1 MSLTY
6 DGIEKYLTQIFT
18 GIGYSYVDGFLLIFK
33 FPSNEIKQRAQL
45 IYERAFEDAVK
56 SGMLPT
62 EQLEK
67 LVEAR
72 NLITVEEIKRL
83 QKLKSQLEAQEIL
96 LGKTTRV
103 KANQERIKQV
113 INRLRTEIRQIEFKK
128 SSKLLMSA
136 ETKAEEDRTFY
147 VCSRCVYNEDDSL
160 FWPSFDAA
168 KKETRLDLKDN
179 ILIAYLRFYSGLP
192 VDVIRE
198 IARSGLWRIRYIN
211 SMKTSDP
218 LFGVPTSCYTTDQI
232 NLSYWSNY
240 YQNIYEMMPEDR
252 PSDLVI
258 EDDDALDAYMKGFY
272 EERTREEAARR
283 SKNKRSGKLSAFDSE
298 EVIVT
303 RSHELYQDIEY
314 DTPREAQ
321 KLKDRVDIKKRT
333 KRGKGRK

>member
-1 MSLTY
+1 MSLAH
-6 DGIEKYLTQIFT
+6 DEIEHYLTRIFT
-18 GIGYSYVDGFLLIFK
+18 GKGYAYVGDFLLVFK

-45 IYERAFEDAVK
+45 VYDHSYEEAVK
-56 SGMLPT
+56 AGMLPS
-62 EQLEK
+62 EKLEE

-72 NLITVEEIKRL
+72 NLITADEIK
-83 QKLKSQLEAQEIL
+83 KLKKLKDQLEAQEIL

-113 INRLRTEIRQIEFKK
+113 INRLRNEIRHIEFKK

-136 ETKAEEDRTFY
+136 ETKAEEDRTFF
-147 VCSRCVYNEDDSL
+147 VCSQCVYHENDEL
-160 FWPSFDAA
+160 FWASYDMA
-168 KKETRLDLKDN
+168 KKETRIDLKDN

-192 VDVIRE
+192 VNIVRE
-198 IARSGLWRIRYIN
+198 LARSGMWRIRYIN

-252 PSDLVI
+252 PSDMVI
-258 EDDDALDAYMKGFY
+258 EDDDALDAYMKTFY
-272 EERTREEAARR
+272 EERTREEAARK

-333 KRGKGRK
+333 KRGKG